1 MTTAG
6 QDGPGAAREGAAT
19 GGAATGA
26 AAMEGAAMEGIAPR
40 RVAEIRR
47 ETKETVVHVRLDVD
61 GTGRADVATGIG
73 FLDHM
78 LDALARHA
86 RFDLTVKA
94 TGDLHIDAHHTAEDV
109 AIVLGQALDR
119 ALGDKKGLRRFAD
132 ATVPLDEALSQVV
145 VDLSGRGFAAVDLP
159 FRGETIGQLPTEMVP
174 HFLRSFA
181 VEGRL
186 TLHVRLLAGEN
197 DHHRAEA
204 TFKALA
210 RCLDLATR
218 RDPRIGDL
226 VPSTKGAL

>member
-1 MTTAG
+1 MAIEQRKAG
-6 QDGPGAAREGAAT
+6 EAVAAEPAH
-19 GGAATGA
+19 
-26 AAMEGAAMEGIAPR
+26 

-47 ETKETVVHVRLDVD
+47 ETKETSILVRVDVD
-61 GTGRADVATGIG
+61 GTGVADVATGIG

-78 LDALARHA
+78 LDSLARHA

-132 ATVPLDEALSQVV
+132 ATVPLDEALCQVV
-145 VDLSGRGFAAVDLP
+145 VDLSGRGFAQVDLP
-159 FRGETIGQLPTEMVP
+159 FRGEMVGQLPTEMIP

-181 VEGRL
+181 IEARL
-186 TLHVRLLAGEN
+186 PLHVRLLAGEN

-210 RCLDLATR
+210 RCLELATR
-218 RDPRIGDL
+218 RDPRIADV
-226 VPSTKGAL
+226 VPSTKGSL

>member
-1 MTTAG
+1 MTTTS
-6 QDGPGAAREGAAT
+6 DGLVT
-19 GGAATGA
+19 T
-26 AAMEGAAMEGIAPR
+26 R

-47 ETKETVVHVRLDVD
+47 ETRETTIELRLNVD
-61 GTGRADVATGIG
+61 GTGRADVSTGIG

-78 LDALARHA
+78 LDSLARHA
-86 RFDLTVKA
+86 RFDLDLRA
-94 TGDLHIDAHHTAEDV
+94 QGDLHIDAHHTAEDV

-119 ALGDKKGLRRFAD
+119 ALGDKRGLRRFAD
-132 ATVPLDEALSQVV
+132 ATVPLDEALVQVA

-159 FRGETIGQLPTEMVP
+159 FRGETIGTLPSEMIP

-181 VEGRL
+181 IEGRL

-210 RCLDLATR
+210 RALDFATSH
-218 RDPRIGDL
+218 DPRIANQ

>member
-1 MTTAG
+1 MPSDSAAGSEATARRTT
-6 QDGPGAAREGAAT
+6 Q
-19 GGAATGA
+19 
-26 AAMEGAAMEGIAPR
+26 
-40 RVAEIRR
+40 IRR
-47 ETKETVVHVRLDVD
+47 ETRETTIDLSLDVD
-61 GTGRADVATGIG
+61 GSGRAEVATGIG

-78 LDALARHA
+78 LDSLARHS

-94 TGDLHIDAHHTAEDV
+94 TGDLHVDAHHTAEDV

-119 ALGDKKGLRRFAD
+119 ALGDKRGLRRFAD
-132 ATVPLDEALSQVV
+132 ATVPLDDALVQVAL
-145 VDLSGRGFAAVDLP
+145 DLSGRGFAVVDLP
-159 FRGETIGQLPTEMVP
+159 FQGEMIGGLPTEMVP

-181 VEGRL
+181 IEGRL

-210 RCLDLATR
+210 RALDLATQI
-218 RDPRIGDL
+218 DPRIAGH

>member
-1 MTTAG
+1 MQPGRTEDRPDPNDLGSDRTA
-6 QDGPGAAREGAAT
+6 QISRET
-19 GGAATGA
+19 
-26 AAMEGAAMEGIAPR
+26 
-40 RVAEIRR
+40 R
-47 ETKETVVHVRLDVD
+47 ETKIALRLEVD
-61 GTGRADVATGIG
+61 GSGRAEVSTGVG

-78 LDALARHA
+78 LESLARHA
-86 RFDLTVKA
+86 RFDLTIEA
-94 TGDLHIDAHHTAEDV
+94 SGDLHVDAHHTVEDV

-119 ALGDKKGLRRFAD
+119 ALGERRGLRRFAD
-132 ATVPLDEALSQVV
+132 ATVPLDEALVQVV
-145 VDLSGRGFAAVDLP
+145 VDLSGRGFAAIDLP
-159 FRGETIGQLPTEMVP
+159 FSGEMIGALPTEMVS

-210 RCLDLATR
+210 RALEQATR
-218 RDPRIGDL
+218 LDPRIADQ